1 MKDLED
7 TAVYIEI
14 DPSDVNYINRIIEG
28 YEYLGILTTLD
39 PKRATCR
46 INSTADTRDMVI
58 DILTHLDAKVTILPA
73 TQSALPQEYKR
84 QQKCQIPQTEPG
96 FSNGEGGRSVKVP
109 RCALKSKGSYI
120 ETVQPRRSAN

>member
-39 PKRATCR
+39 PKEPPAA
-46 INSTADTRDMVI
+46 ST
-58 DILTHLDAKVTILPA
+58 
-73 TQSALPQEYKR
+73 PQ
-84 QQKCQIPQTEPG
+84 PTP
-96 FSNGEGGRSVKVP
+96 
-109 RCALKSKGSYI
+109 
-120 ETVQPRRSAN
+120 ETWS

>member
-39 PKRATCR
+39 PKRTTCR

-58 DILTHLDAKVTILPA
+58 DILTHLDAKVTILPDR
-73 TQSALPQEYKR
+73 QSALPKE
-84 QQKCQIPQTEPG
+84 
-96 FSNGEGGRSVKVP
+96 
-109 RCALKSKGSYI
+109 
-120 ETVQPRRSAN
+120 

>member
-46 INSTADTRDMVI
+46 INSTADTGDMVI
-58 DILTHLDAKVTILPA
+58 DILTHLDAKVTILPDR
-73 TQSALPQEYKR
+73 QSALPKE
-84 QQKCQIPQTEPG
+84 
-96 FSNGEGGRSVKVP
+96 
-109 RCALKSKGSYI
+109 
-120 ETVQPRRSAN
+120 